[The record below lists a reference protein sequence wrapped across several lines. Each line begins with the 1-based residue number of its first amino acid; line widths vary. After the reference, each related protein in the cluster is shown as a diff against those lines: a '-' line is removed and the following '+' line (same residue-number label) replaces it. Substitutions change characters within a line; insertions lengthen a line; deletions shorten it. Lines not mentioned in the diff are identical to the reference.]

1 MPKVKP
7 YTYEEKQR
15 LVRKVISGNMEVQ
28 ALSEDEIAVKMHIT
42 KRTFQTKRRR
52 PETFS
57 LDELWKLSEL
67 LKFSEE
73 EKVQIL

>member
-42 KRTFQTKRRR
+42 KRTFQNKRRR

>member
-42 KRTFQTKRRR
+42 KRTFQNKRRR

-67 LKFSEE
+67 LKISEE